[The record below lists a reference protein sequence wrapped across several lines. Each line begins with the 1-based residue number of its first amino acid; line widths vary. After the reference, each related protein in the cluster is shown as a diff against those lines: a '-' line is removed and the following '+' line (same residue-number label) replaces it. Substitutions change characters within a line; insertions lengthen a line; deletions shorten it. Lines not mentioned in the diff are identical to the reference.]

1 MTRAPLVAMHG
12 IAKRFGS
19 VQALRGV
26 DFACAPGEVQAL
38 LGENGA
44 GKSTL
49 MHVLFGLVTPDAGTV
64 VVGGREVTLRSPR
77 DAIAHGLGMV
87 HQHFTQVPRLSVAE
101 NVWLGRSGV
110 RYDRAAARAAVR
122 RVGEATGLVLDPEA
136 PAGGL
141 PVGLRQRLEI
151 VKALARDVRVL
162 ILDEPTAALTPG
174 EVEQLL
180 AALRRLRGQGLAIV
194 LITHKL
200 REAAALA
207 DCVTV
212 LRRGEV
218 ALSGLA
224 RAHDAD
230 ALAAA
235 MIGPGAGAALRR
247 DVVQER
253 AAGPAVAG
261 AGVVV
266 AVRDLGVRGPAG
278 RAAVRGVSFDIARG
292 EVVGLAAVEGNGQ
305 RELLRAIAGLLPY
318 TGTVSA
324 KGDVGFVPEDRHR
337 EGLLPDFDV
346 AENLLLGAPQP
357 FVLDRRH
364 LEHVA
369 ATTVEEFGIAGD
381 PRQPVRTLSGGNQ
394 QKVVLAR
401 ALSRRPAL
409 LVAENPTRGLD
420 IGATADVHQRLQRA
434 AREAGAA
441 VLLYS
446 TDLDEVLAVSD
457 RVAVMAEGTWRE
469 VPGQSLTREVVGAM
483 MVGAA

>member
-200 REAAALA
+200 REVAALA
-207 DCVTV
+207 DRVTV

-218 ALSGLA
+218 ALSGPA
-224 RAHDAD
+224 SAHDAD

-394 QKVVLAR
+394 QKVVLAKWIFRR
-401 ALSRRPAL
+401 ARVL
-409 LVAENPTRGLD
+409 LFDEPTRGIDVAAKAEVFALMD
-420 IGATADVHQRLQRA
+420 ELVRNGAAILMVSSELSELLQVADRILVMRAGRIVKELPRATTPEEILRHAAIGAA
-434 AREAGAA
+434 
-441 VLLYS
+441 
-446 TDLDEVLAVSD
+446 
-457 RVAVMAEGTWRE
+457 
-469 VPGQSLTREVVGAM
+469 
-483 MVGAA
+483 